1 MNQAPCN
8 HVFNRR
14 NLTFGLAALGVACV
28 LAVPGQAFAAKV
40 PALSYGSS
48 ALQQVSSR
56 TVGASLGSAL
66 SASIASAAGSH
77 ASSFTGET
85 SVIKAAE
92 GSTVDLRARDY
103 VKYSR
108 TVYGANIMW
117 RLVSWTLEMPD
128 GTTQVLTPNRG
139 GAASFTMPDG
149 DVTVCPNY
157 MSPLAGVILKVGE
170 KTSFADLASE
180 VGKAE
185 ILSATLVRA
194 DDSPE
199 FVLDGGGVTLMS
211 KTVKEN
217 LDAAGKV
224 ESKDVTYTVNIS
236 AETLAAAGIYTD
248 LDAFYRFNGVVV
260 TLDDYGTPNNT
271 RPDTLPVMDEDGDAT
286 FTFTVSF
293 ANPGTDQS

>member
-14 NLTFGLAALGVACV
+14 NLALGLAALGVACT
-28 LAVPGQAFAAKV
+28 LAVPGQAFAAKTATV
-40 PALSYGSS
+40 SYGAS
-48 ALQQVSSR
+48 ALRQVSTR
-56 TVGASLGSAL
+56 TVGTSLGSVL
-66 SASIASAAGSH
+66 GMGVASSAATH
-77 ASSFTGET
+77 ATSFTGET
-85 SVIKAAE
+85 SVIQAPE

-117 RLVSWTLEMPD
+117 RLVSWTLQMPD
-128 GTTQVLTPNRG
+128 GTTQVLTPNKG
-139 GAASFTMPDG
+139 GAASFTMPAG

-157 MSPLAGVILKVGE
+157 MSPLAGVIFKIGE
-170 KTSFADLASE
+170 KTPFADLASE
-180 VGKAE
+180 IGQAE
-185 ILSATLVRA
+185 VLSTTLVRA
-194 DDSPE
+194 DDGPE
-199 FVLDGGGVTLMS
+199 FVLDGGGVTLTA

-217 LDAAGKV
+217 RDAAGKV

-260 TLDDYGTPNNT
+260 TLDDYGTPNST
-271 RPDTLPVMDEDGDAT
+271 RPDTLPVMDDDGDAT
-286 FTFTVSF
+286 FTFTVNF

>member
-8 HVFNRR
+8 HVFTRR
-14 NLTFGLAALGVACV
+14 NLTLGLATLGVACA
-28 LAVPGQAFAAKV
+28 LAVPGQAFAAKAF
-40 PALSYGSS
+40 ALSYDAG

-56 TVGASLGSAL
+56 TVGASLGSVLGAG
-66 SASIASAAGSH
+66 ITSAAANQ
-77 ASSFTGET
+77 ASTRAGET

-117 RLVSWTLEMPD
+117 RLVSWTLQMPD

-157 MSPLAGVILKVGE
+157 MSPLAATIIKIGE
-170 KTSFADLASE
+170 KTSFADLKSE
-180 VGKAE
+180 IGEAE
-185 ILSATLVRA
+185 VSSVTLVRA

-199 FVLDGGGVTLMS
+199 FLVGGDGVALTG
-211 KTVKEN
+211 KTVKDN
-217 LDAAGKV
+217 LDASGKV

-236 AETLAAAGIYTD
+236 AEALASAGIYAD

-260 TLDDYGTPNNT
+260 TMDDYGMPNKT
-271 RPDTLPVMDEDGDAT
+271 RPDTLPVMDEGGDAT
-286 FTFTVSF
+286 FTFTVNF
-293 ANPGTDQS
+293 ANPGADQS